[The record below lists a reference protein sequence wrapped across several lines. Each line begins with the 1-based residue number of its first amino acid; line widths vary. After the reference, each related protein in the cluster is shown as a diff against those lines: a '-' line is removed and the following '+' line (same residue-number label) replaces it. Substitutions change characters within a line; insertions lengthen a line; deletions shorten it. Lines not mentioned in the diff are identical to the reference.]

1 MRIELETAREGNTS
15 FPISR
20 FPVDKVC
27 EFISFAF
34 LLLLGVH
41 QAAGER
47 LEAAAQPCSGTLMHG
62 HVLVLRNSCGVLA
75 TACLN
80 LPSSML

>member
-1 MRIELETAREGNTS
+1 MRIELETPAREGNTS

-20 FPVDKVC
+20 FSVDKVC

-34 LLLLGVH
+34 LLLLGVY
-41 QAAGER
+41 Q
-47 LEAAAQPCSGTLMHG
+47 AAAQPCSGTLMHG
-62 HVLVLRNSCGVLA
+62 HVLVSRNSCGVLA